1 MKMGNVNMG
10 NVSMDDVTIG
20 VLALQGAFSSHERAF
35 GRTGVSTRQVRLPRD
50 LDGVDAL
57 AMPGGESTTMSQ
69 LLESSGLFDAIS
81 GRIASGMPVFGT
93 CAGVIL
99 LANSVLDGRDDQ
111 RSFAALNLTVRRNG
125 YGRQIDSFESDID
138 VKGLDAPFPAVFI
151 RAPIIEAVGADVEVL
166 ATHGGFPVA
175 VATERILGITFHPEL
190 TDDSRL
196 HGLFVD
202 RVVSSLTTNRR

>member
-1 MKMGNVNMG
+1 MGNVNMG
-10 NVSMDDVTIG
+10 NANTARITIG

-35 GRTGVSTRQVRLPRD
+35 ARARAGVTTRQVRLPRD

-69 LLESSGLFDAIS
+69 LLESSGLFDAI
-81 GRIASGMPVFGT
+81 GARIASGMPVFGT

-111 RSFAALNLTVRRNG
+111 RSFASLNVTVRRNG
-125 YGRQIDSFESDID
+125 YGRQIDSFESDIE
-138 VKGLDAPFPAVFI
+138 VMGFEAPFPAVFI
-151 RAPIIEAVGADVEVL
+151 RAPIIESVGADVQVL
-166 ATHGGFPVA
+166 ASHDGVPVA
-175 VATERILGITFHPEL
+175 VATDRIVGITFHPEL
-190 TDDSRL
+190 TDDPRL

-202 RVVSSLTTNRR
+202 RVVGSLTTNRR

>member
-1 MKMGNVNMG
+1 MGNAKTAR
-10 NVSMDDVTIG
+10 VTIG

-35 GRTGVSTRQVRLPRD
+35 GRAREGVATRQVRLPRD

-81 GRIASGMPVFGT
+81 DRIASGMPVLGT

-99 LANSVLDGRDDQ
+99 LASTVLDGRDDQ
-111 RSFAALNLTVRRNG
+111 KSFAALNLTVRRNG
-125 YGRQIDSFESDID
+125 YGRQIDSFESDIA
-138 VKGLDAPFPAVFI
+138 VKGLDSPFPAVFI

-166 ATHGGFPVA
+166 ASHNGMPIA
-175 VATERILGITFHPEL
+175 VATDRIVGITFHPEL

-196 HGLFVD
+196 HGLFID
-202 RVVSSLTTNRR
+202 RVVGSLTTNRR

>member
-1 MKMGNVNMG
+1 MGNANMGNVNTAC
-10 NVSMDDVTIG
+10 VTIG

-35 GRTGVSTRQVRLPRD
+35 ARARDGVITRQVRLPRD

-69 LLESSGLFDAIS
+69 LLESSGLFDAI
-81 GRIASGMPVFGT
+81 GNRISTGMPVLGT
-93 CAGVIL
+93 CAGIIL
-99 LANSVLDGRDDQ
+99 LASTVLDGRDDQ
-111 RSFAALNLTVRRNG
+111 KSFAALDVTVRRNG
-125 YGRQIDSFESDID
+125 YGRQIDSFESD
-138 VKGLDAPFPAVFI
+138 VAVQGLDSPFPAVFI

-166 ATHGGFPVA
+166 ATHNGMPIA
-175 VATERILGITFHPEL
+175 VATDRVFGVTFHPEL

-202 RVVSSLTTNRR
+202 RVVGSLITNRR